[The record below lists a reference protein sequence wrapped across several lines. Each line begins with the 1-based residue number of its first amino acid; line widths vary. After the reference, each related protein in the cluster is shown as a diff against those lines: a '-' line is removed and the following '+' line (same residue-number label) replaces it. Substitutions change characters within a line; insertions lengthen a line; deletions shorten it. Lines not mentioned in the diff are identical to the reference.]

1 MGLDDVKQ
9 MAAKHAFVSLD
20 KSGAILEEGIE
31 DDSWQEKDDSRPSY
45 LYMELQSTSSFRDID
60 IDKMLEHTSLDD
72 FMRGLYV
79 NKAGQARVELPKAQK
94 KEKQGGLLGMLTGDQ
109 EQMSASPQLY
119 GNEQAGSTKEEI
131 ASQMQEESDI
141 LRQQALQSLRE
152 RRLRLKSSKIF
163 SSSMKG
169 KTASKVE
176 EVADLE
182 SEEADREVID
192 LKADQTQD

>member
-1 MGLDDVKQ
+1 
-9 MAAKHAFVSLD
+9 
-20 KSGAILEEGIE
+20 
-31 DDSWQEKDDSRPSY
+31 
-45 LYMELQSTSSFRDID
+45 
-60 IDKMLEHTSLDD
+60 MLEHTSLDD